1 MPGRVAKNSL
11 LILLMNGKGYKS
23 VFLKPLVHKGCRVGI
38 RFMPSLVCKVMGK
51 INVTQ
56 QVSEGLKERQ
66 TIDFIDFMKG
76 SNNADG
82 EWE

>member
-1 MPGRVAKNSL
+1 
-11 LILLMNGKGYKS
+11 
-23 VFLKPLVHKGCRVGI
+23 
-38 RFMPSLVCKVMGK
+38 MPSLVCKVMGK